1 MENIFQLSDS
11 DRMLIANLTRELR
24 RFNDNSE
31 ENRSDMLFSVKMAA
45 EYLGKT
51 RQTIRNMCKDKRLTT
66 VMRGGQ
72 SGILKSE
79 LDRINRKRG

>member
-1 MENIFQLSDS
+1 MENIIQLSDS

-31 ENRSDMLFSVKMAA
+31 ENRSDMLFSIKMAA

-51 RQTIRNMCKDKRLTT
+51 RQTVRNMCKDKRLTI
-66 VMRGGQ
+66 VMRGGRN
-72 SGILKSE
+72 GILKSE
-79 LDRINRKRG
+79 LDKINKIKG